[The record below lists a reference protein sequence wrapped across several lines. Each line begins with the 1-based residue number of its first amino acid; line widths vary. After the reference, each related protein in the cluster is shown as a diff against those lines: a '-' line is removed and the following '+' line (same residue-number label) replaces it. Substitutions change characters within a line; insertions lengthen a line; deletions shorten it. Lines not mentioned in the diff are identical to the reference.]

1 MSEGRESAISLTK
14 AVSGT
19 AKSNPMIS
27 PQPAPEQHANGHRD
41 GSDQKAR
48 ADQLGIKKLAAIK

>member
-19 AKSNPMIS
+19 AKSNPMI
-27 PQPAPEQHANGHRD
+27 PHG
-41 GSDQKAR
+41 
-48 ADQLGIKKLAAIK
+48 QLQNSMPDESLGCF